1 MKIFISARV
10 DRKEIERLKQAG
22 ADIEFGGY
30 GVTGEKLGE
39 VDLSTKLADVDIAI
53 TEFENITEQ
62 VLSKASKLKYLA
74 CLRNEPG
81 AKIGRAHV

>member
-30 GVTGEKLGE
+30 GVSGEKLGE
-39 VDLSTKLADVDIAI
+39 AELTSKLASVDIAI
-53 TEFENITEQ
+53 TE
-62 VLSKASKLKYLA
+62 LL
-74 CLRNEPG
+74 
-81 AKIGRAHV
+81 